1 MGIIIPTLQ
10 RNKLRLK
17 MLSNS
22 YCWQYNRL
30 IHRETGVGARVAIS
44 FGKPGIQEDGG
55 LLSQRTV
62 LAELEFRFLFTK
74 RGRAWL
80 CCKLPGTG

>member
-30 IHRETGVGARVAIS
+30 IHRETGVGPRVAIP
-44 FGKPGIQEDGG
+44 FGKPG
-55 LLSQRTV
+55 V
-62 LAELEFRFLFTK
+62 
-74 RGRAWL
+74 
-80 CCKLPGTG
+80 

>member
-22 YCWQYNRL
+22 YCWWYNRL
-30 IHRETGVGARVAIS
+30 INREMGVGATVAIS
-44 FGKPGIQEDGG
+44 FGKPGILHFQSVCVPCFEAG
-55 LLSQRTV
+55 LL
-62 LAELEFRFLFTK
+62 
-74 RGRAWL
+74 
-80 CCKLPGTG
+80 